1 MGKETKKKAPGRPKL
16 PAAERRRNFI
26 SMRLRDDTKA
36 RLEDSARRNQRS
48 LSEEMEA
55 QLDGALRLQ
64 SSINEALS
72 LKYGPAAAGLL
83 RLMGEA
89 MMEAGF
95 HVAYQTTQKTE
106 RLRDWPLNPT
116 AFEAAKQSALAVL
129 DSVAPAPTLAD
140 AEQAGVWG
148 RSMAKAVL
156 SLLKDP
162 TGTPLYEKD
171 NREIAEMLGPLFE
184 RMTVNGRKGQ

>member
-1 MGKETKKKAPGRPKL
+1 MAKNTTKRPPGRPKL

-48 LSEEMEA
+48 LSEEIEA
-55 QLDGALRLQ
+55 KLETAL
-64 SSINEALS
+64 SIETGINEGLS

-95 HVAYQTTQKTE
+95 HVAHQTTQRTE
-106 RLRDWPLNPT
+106 RLRDWPLNPA
-116 AFEAAKQSALAVL
+116 AFEAAKQASVAVL
-129 DSVAPAPTLAD
+129 DSVAPAYTASD

-162 TGTPLYEKD
+162 TGAPLYEKD

-184 RMTVNGRKGQ
+184 RITITGRNGQ